1 MSCATGNNK
10 YYARDIPMSVPHREF
25 PYFIDFSRF
34 FNTPEGITTE
44 ET

>member
-1 MSCATGNNK
+1 MSCTRGNNK
-10 YYARDIPMSVPHREF
+10 YYARDITTSVPHQEF
-25 PYFIDFSRF
+25 AYVIDFSRF